1 MEIKI
6 EKPEDVIP
14 IMKEY
19 SLPDGLPLYKEL
31 KGYTVLET
39 VQPGKV
45 GNVLF
50 ILAKKVENGR
60 VSYKIIR
67 YFKTFGDV
75 GVDADF
81 TPENIDEAVRVVF
94 NTLSKHIM

>member
-14 IMKEY
+14 IMREY
-19 SLPDGLPLYKEL
+19 SLPDGLPLYKAL

-45 GNVLF
+45 GNVVF
-50 ILAKKVENGR
+50 ILAKKIENGKP
-60 VSYKIIR
+60 VYKILR
-67 YFKTFGDV
+67 YFKTLGT
-75 GVDADF
+75 GVDAEF
-81 TPENIDEAVRVVF
+81 TPQDVDEAVRTVF